1 MNVPGWTVLQRF
13 MRSDLGS
20 QMIRYGISG
29 VGLTLFYSLIYL
41 VALDFAKIA
50 PLIANGVAFAF
61 TIIAGYLVHSNW
73 SFRDYG
79 TRSAPALNTARF
91 LIVNILGFALNSFW
105 VWVIAERLALSPRL
119 PLIPIV
125 LITPWLSFWLNRRWT
140 FG

>member
-41 VALDFAKIA
+41 VALDFAKLA

-73 SFRDYG
+73 SFRDHG

>member
-61 TIIAGYLVHSNW
+61 TVFAGYLVHSNW
-73 SFRDYG
+73 SFRDHG